1 MGIKLKKDIEKLYPE
16 LKKTLVLETKSGVFY
31 AWKDGECHQY
41 KNKTCEEVTSGLKNP
56 LVLQQGNY
64 NYAFNGVIIKNC
76 GDYISVTDVSVVGM
90 SVTEFKKEEP
100 RLRLGRPWSNRNVT
114 ERRFYKNRKV
124 LIVNHY
130 LFDNG
135 DYVSYI
141 PDPSF
146 NDLCDSLNEY
156 RVGGVYSVEALH
168 NGNQHFL
175 YEGEV
180 ELGDYRKKISK
191 SNKGEL
197 TSSCL
202 YFMDIAHKCVHEI
215 ATKDHYDS
223 NGGLILADS
232 TQQIIKEFYKDV
244 DLAIWHL
251 YKKESIRS
259 LEDLVDFCCV
269 ASPER
274 AAKMATKKEREEALF
289 FSLKNKLGQG
299 VREDNSLVFDREGD
313 EILVYSY
320 KNGDYSRYLYAWYV
334 KKGEAILIYNIKKK
348 TKKLFIRKID
358 DKTGEVRLVIPVP
371 TKDIVKDWFD
381 VSPGVAV
388 KAQYASYVR
397 YYEAESSQMEL
408 RRFTEPIY
416 LKDKK
421 EIFHKTNIELFMEG
435 EGIPYPRDLGP
446 EHFGDLT
453 DSKTV
458 QDSLKYCSG
467 LFWEILLGDNIIEQL
482 LKQNLVYLA
491 FAKISHSGFGD
502 IDKNKSRW
510 HTRIEYHGKEKS
522 LKKCFGLSMK
532 QLSIV
537 NSFIKEH
544 LLAQIGERNILK
556 NGYQGGLPPI
566 IPAVAGMDE
575 ALGVQLNCMDLET
588 FQTLLGLSDQK
599 GEYGWFAW
607 SDLTYH
613 VALKEEIT
621 SKMSPATFIQW
632 LGKGFNFRE
641 YDDYLRM
648 RKTLKQMAI
657 DTGDTDLFS
666 EVAFPVNVKTPEEV
680 HRLHEIVS
688 TIKFNNENKVKAQM
702 FNNAL
707 AEAKCY
713 EFEDEEGE
721 TEDRMCVVTPTSVPD
736 LVAEGTALNHCVK
749 SPMWID
755 AIAKRESV
763 IMFIRKCSDKD
774 TPYFTV
780 ELDPHGAIRQCHG
793 NCNCDPDKSV
803 IKFLGRWA
811 NACKGVLKESIL
823 KHYSA
828 LCAPSR

>member
-90 SVTEFKKEEP
+90 SVKEFKKEEP
-100 RLRLGRPWSNRNVT
+100 RLRLGHPWSNRNVT

-544 LLAQIGERNILK
+544 LLAQIGERNALK